1 MKIGIITMHRVLN
14 CGSALQAYALQ
25 YVLQKKGHD
34 VELIDYVY
42 PNEYHKS
49 FYTVSDNR
57 LLTKIL
63 KMIRYPIQTCKRI
76 YYNKIRHKDFIKFY
90 NKYYNLSDI
99 QYRTRESLKN
109 NPPQYDVYISGSDQI
124 WNPRYVHA
132 DTSYMLSFVH
142 NVNKIAYSSSFSVNL
157 IPDEYK
163 DTYAKALI
171 EYKHIALREK
181 SGCDIIKSLINKS
194 ATYVLDPTLLLTPEQ
209 WRPIAEESSI
219 HIDGPYLLVYVLG
232 YSWNPYPYVVDLL
245 KKIQI
250 QTQLKIVFLRFDLS
264 ELENFRGLNYKV
276 IYRINPAIF
285 ISLFS
290 NATLV
295 LTDSFHGTAFSAN
308 FNIPFYSLIP
318 ESIDGDNRI
327 FNFLTE
333 IDATERAI
341 KLNSSNPDL
350 IINEDFTKINA
361 NLNKLRQESLSY
373 LFTSL
378 ND

>member
-1 MKIGIITMHRVLN
+1 MHRVLN

-25 YVLQKKGHD
+25 YVLQKKGYD
-34 VELIDYVY
+34 VELIDYIY

-49 FYTVSDNR
+49 FYNNIVSDNR
-57 LLTKIL
+57 LLNRIL
-63 KMIRYPIQTCKRI
+63 KMIRYPIKMCKRI

-90 NKYYNLSDI
+90 NKYYNLSGT
-99 QYRTRESLKN
+99 QYRTKEALKN

-163 DTYAKALI
+163 NIYADALK

-181 SGCDIIKSLINKS
+181 SGCDIIRSLINKS

-209 WRPIAEESSI
+209 WEHIADESSI
-219 HIDGPYLLVYVLG
+219 HIAVPYLLVYVLG

-245 KKIQI
+245 KKLQD

-264 ELENFRGLNYKV
+264 KLENLKRSDYKI

-308 FNIPFYSLIP
+308 FNVPFYSLIP
-318 ESIDGDNRI
+318 ENIDGDNRI

-333 IDATERAI
+333 IHATERAI
-341 KLNSSNPDL
+341 KLNSSDL
-350 IINEDFTKINA
+350 DLKINNDFTQINV
-361 NLNKLRQESLSY
+361 NLNKLRNESLTY

>member
-1 MKIGIITMHRVLN
+1 M
-14 CGSALQAYALQ
+14 
-25 YVLQKKGHD
+25 
-34 VELIDYVY
+34 
-42 PNEYHKS
+42 
-49 FYTVSDNR
+49 
-57 LLTKIL
+57 
-63 KMIRYPIQTCKRI
+63 
-76 YYNKIRHKDFIKFY
+76 
-90 NKYYNLSDI
+90 
-99 QYRTRESLKN
+99 
-109 NPPQYDVYISGSDQI
+109 
-124 WNPRYVHA
+124 
-132 DTSYMLSFVH
+132 
-142 NVNKIAYSSSFSVNL
+142 
-157 IPDEYK
+157 
-163 DTYAKALI
+163 
-171 EYKHIALREK
+171 
-181 SGCDIIKSLINKS
+181 INKS